1 METKANDIIRN
12 NEYKISK
19 RKINEESKNNS
30 NNIIINNNNK
40 LIDSQEFFFNY
51 RNDNDFNLINNLET
65 KPINKKYINEYN
77 NRINNI
83 KYYDLKNSVNS
94 IDSNKM
100 REISM
105 EENEIQKQIK
115 YEEKMLNELKEQ
127 KRKLINE
134 DKKRREMI
142 LLEINNNKKEIKNK
156 QEEINEI
163 LNECK
168 IEKNKLKK
176 NVLNLENNYNIQNN
190 DLQYKDSESNYYKE
204 YLENIRKRNEIINK
218 KSKEIIERKINK
230 ENKKEEKEIS
240 SSYKKLK
247 NYNIYSHSVYNS
259 HNKRMKYNCS
269 CPNEP
274 SLKEKIKKSI
284 NWSVKRKKEKI
295 NKINKVNLYSYF
307 KLNEKEKN
315 FNENK
320 AKNNKCKYL
329 TPNGQYR
336 ENKTDYSKDS
346 NITQIYKVLS
356 SNENNNY
363 MTQTRFY
370 RSKIN
375 PDELLSNYAKGK
387 ALEYNMNR
395 SYYKNK
401 DIFQDLNNS
410 KDYFDNY
417 KINKSA
423 TNLMN
428 LIDNKTYQDN
438 YFNYSNNLFSED
450 IKRLS
455 NYKFNSFLEKG
466 KAMSNTKFVEIKNN
480 KDRNINNKKY
490 ICGNCFKKMIH

>member
-1 METKANDIIRN
+1 METKVNDIIRN

-51 RNDNDFNLINNLET
+51 RNDYTFNQMNNLET

-156 QEEINEI
+156 QDEINEI

-230 ENKKEEKEIS
+230 ENKKEEKEEKEIS
-240 SSYKKLK
+240 SSY
-247 NYNIYSHSVYNS
+247 
-259 HNKRMKYNCS
+259 
-269 CPNEP
+269 
-274 SLKEKIKKSI
+274 
-284 NWSVKRKKEKI
+284 
-295 NKINKVNLYSYF
+295 
-307 KLNEKEKN
+307 
-315 FNENK
+315 
-320 AKNNKCKYL
+320 
-329 TPNGQYR
+329 
-336 ENKTDYSKDS
+336 
-346 NITQIYKVLS
+346 
-356 SNENNNY
+356 
-363 MTQTRFY
+363 
-370 RSKIN
+370 
-375 PDELLSNYAKGK
+375 
-387 ALEYNMNR
+387 
-395 SYYKNK
+395 
-401 DIFQDLNNS
+401 
-410 KDYFDNY
+410 
-417 KINKSA
+417 
-423 TNLMN
+423 
-428 LIDNKTYQDN
+428 
-438 YFNYSNNLFSED
+438 
-450 IKRLS
+450 
-455 NYKFNSFLEKG
+455 
-466 KAMSNTKFVEIKNN
+466 
-480 KDRNINNKKY
+480 
-490 ICGNCFKKMIH
+490 